1 VKAKN
6 PSTFVIS
13 MTCFDEH
20 DRFDPEGQARHF
32 RRLVDAGIGV
42 FVGGGGSGE
51 AFTMSTPE
59 YRDLMEVAKAEL
71 KGKVPARV
79 MGFEPRTAKQL
90 IDEYEL
96 TQPYGLDAFQ
106 IYSLDAGHSGA
117 PSMRMVET
125 YLRDVLSVI
134 KTPCVLSSHMFAHY
148 LIPVPMIRALC
159 DEYPQII
166 GLNISTDNIGY
177 VVAARE
183 EMGDRVEI
191 HVGGVGQALIAL
203 AIGAQG
209 HLSGEANL
217 VPKLAKSVIDYYVAG
232 DMEKCFDAYHQQMR
246 IFNTM
251 GQVGGVKEVLRYL
264 GLPGGDPR
272 KPRLPATEEQRNLIP
287 QWVKQMRIREI
298 EGL

>member
-1 VKAKN
+1 
-6 PSTFVIS
+6 
-13 MTCFDEH
+13 
-20 DRFDPEGQARHF
+20 
-32 RRLVDAGIGV
+32 
-42 FVGGGGSGE
+42 
-51 AFTMSTPE
+51 
-59 YRDLMEVAKAEL
+59 
-71 KGKVPARV
+71 
-79 MGFEPRTAKQL
+79 
-90 IDEYEL
+90 
-96 TQPYGLDAFQ
+96 
-106 IYSLDAGHSGA
+106 
-117 PSMRMVET
+117 
-125 YLRDVLSVI
+125 
-134 KTPCVLSSHMFAHY
+134 
-148 LIPVPMIRALC
+148 MIRALC

-183 EMGDRVEI
+183 EIGERVEI